1 MNEWASNTGDTVV
14 HYACGSGTFTIRKRL
29 NAVVEVKSDWSGL
42 RLFQI
47 EIKRIRE
54 KYFLTLDRQKGKN
67 TFIKDPLVV
76 LCTLS

>member
-1 MNEWASNTGDTVV
+1 MGSNTGDTGV
-14 HYACGSGTFTIRKRL
+14 HYACGSGTLSVRKRL
-29 NAVVEVKSDWSGL
+29 NAEIEAKSEWLGF

-47 EIKRIRE
+47 EIKRIRG
-54 KYFLTLDRQKGKN
+54 KCFLTLDLQKGKN